1 MKNIVAM
8 CLLASAACCCAG
20 EPFEDRWVY
29 VSRNLTKPE
38 HVKEVADIVKTAK
51 SVDLNGM
58 LFACGVERWNT
69 WPADRKARLA
79 EVKRIC
85 DEAGVEII
93 PIIWSNKY
101 KLLAPFGELIRPEAA
116 PR

>member
-1 MKNIVAM
+1 M
-8 CLLASAACCCAG
+8 CLLAGAACCVAG

-93 PIIWSNKY
+93 PII
-101 KLLAPFGELIRPEAA
+101 
-116 PR
+116 

>member
-8 CLLASAACCCAG
+8 CLLAGAACCGAG

-51 SVDLNGM
+51 SVDLNG
-58 LFACGVERWNT
+58 
-69 WPADRKARLA
+69 
-79 EVKRIC
+79 I
-85 DEAGVEII
+85 
-93 PIIWSNKY
+93 
-101 KLLAPFGELIRPEAA
+101 APFGELIRSEAA
-116 PR
+116 SR